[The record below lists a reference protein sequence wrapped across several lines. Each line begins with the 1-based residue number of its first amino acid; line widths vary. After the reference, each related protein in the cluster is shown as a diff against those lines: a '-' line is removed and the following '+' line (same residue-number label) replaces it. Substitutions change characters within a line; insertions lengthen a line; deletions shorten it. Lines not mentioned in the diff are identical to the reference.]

1 MHDKKAPT
9 SQIITVVTA
18 GVLAVSFAVLFIR
31 WCEAPAFTIAAYR
44 LGISSLF
51 LLITGYYKLPN
62 LVNRLGKRDWQIGAL
77 SGFFLAVHFS
87 SWIKSLE
94 ITSVAS
100 SVVLVSTAPFWA
112 ALGAWLL
119 LKASVKRL
127 FVIGFLLAFAGMIVI
142 AQSGVGESQDSL
154 FGNLLALLGAIGGAG
169 YMLCGRYLRK
179 RCDTFSYVTVSYSF
193 AAIFLLA
200 LAVFSGTQLSGF
212 SWQTYMLFMLI
223 ALVPQLI
230 GHTSFNW
237 TLKYLSTPV
246 VSTILLGEPVFATIL
261 AFIFLAEIPAPAHV
275 AGCSLILIGVILAIW
290 SER

>member
-1 MHDKKAPT
+1 MESRKAPT
-9 SQIITVVTA
+9 IQIITVVTA

-31 WCEAPAFTIAAYR
+31 WFDAPAFTIAAYR

-51 LLITGYYKLPN
+51 LIFTGYAKLPE
-62 LVNRLGKRDWQIGAL
+62 LFNRLGKRDWQIGAL
-77 SGFFLAVHFS
+77 SGFFLALHFS

-112 ALGAWLL
+112 ALGAWLF
-119 LKASVKRL
+119 LKAPVKRL
-127 FVIGFLLAFAGMIVI
+127 FVVGFLLAFAGMIVI
-142 AQSGVGESQDSL
+142 AQLGAGGSQDSL
-154 FGNLLALLGAIGGAG
+154 SGNFLALVGAIGGAG

-179 RCDTFSYVTVSYSF
+179 RFDTFSYVTVSYSF
-193 AAIFLLA
+193 AAVFLLA

-212 SWQTYMLFMLI
+212 SWRTYMLFLLI

-237 TLKYLSTPV
+237 ALKYLSTPV

-261 AFIFLAEIPAPAHV
+261 AYMFLAEIPALGQV

>member
-1 MHDKKAPT
+1 M
-9 SQIITVVTA
+9 TA

-51 LLITGYYKLPN
+51 LIFTGYAKLPD
-62 LVNRLGKRDWQIGAL
+62 LVNRLGKSDWQIGAL

-87 SWIKSLE
+87 AWIKSLE

-112 ALGAWLL
+112 ALGAWLF
-119 LKASVKRL
+119 LKAPIKRL
-127 FVIGFLLAFAGMIVI
+127 FAIGFLLAFGGMFVI
-142 AQSGVGESQDSL
+142 AQPEAGDSQDSL
-154 FGNLLALLGAIGGAG
+154 FGNFLALLGAIGGAG

-179 RCDTFSYVTVSYSF
+179 RYDTFSYVTVSYSF

-212 SWQTYMLFMLI
+212 SWQTYGMFMLI
-223 ALVPQLI
+223 ALAPQLI

-237 TLKYLSTPV
+237 ALKYLSTPV

-261 AFIFLAEIPAPAHV
+261 AYLFLAEIPAFEQI